1 MPTASAPSPRQE
13 RGPFG
18 RLSPLGI
25 RVSASRAS
33 QRWPHEGEDQMNM
46 ALVIDRTCQ
55 GSPSARSART
65 IRPVGAL
72 KGV

>member
-1 MPTASAPSPRQE
+1 
-13 RGPFG
+13 
-18 RLSPLGI
+18 
-25 RVSASRAS
+25 
-33 QRWPHEGEDQMNM
+33 MNM

-55 GSPSARSART
+55 GSPSAHSART